1 MAIGNI
7 PQGYNKKVEMTLLP
21 QSLSISK
28 LLQSLSFFLKDSK
41 IADSLNCHICPKFF
55 HATYALLAM
64 KYCDKEENVG
74 FIQFPDFC
82 VTFVFDFKEQ
92 KFSK

>member
-1 MAIGNI
+1 
-7 PQGYNKKVEMTLLP
+7 
-21 QSLSISK
+21 
-28 LLQSLSFFLKDSK
+28 
-41 IADSLNCHICPKFF
+41 
-55 HATYALLAM
+55 M

-92 KFSK
+92 KFSKWVRNVFPKETFIIVLVGL

>member
-1 MAIGNI
+1 MQII
-7 PQGYNKKVEMTLLP
+7 LRKS
-21 QSLSISK
+21 QSLFISK
-28 LLQSLSFFLKDSK
+28 HLQSLSFFLNDSK
-41 IADSLNCHICPKFF
+41 IADSLKDHLCPKFF

-64 KYCDKEENVG
+64 KYCEKEENVE